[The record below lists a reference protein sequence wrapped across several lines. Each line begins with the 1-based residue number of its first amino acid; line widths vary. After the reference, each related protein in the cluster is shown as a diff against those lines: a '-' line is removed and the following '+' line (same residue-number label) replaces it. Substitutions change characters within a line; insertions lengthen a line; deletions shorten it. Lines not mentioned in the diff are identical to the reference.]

1 MRFDPAAVHSPSM
14 MKSNGIM
21 NNLFRNRIS
30 KMTAHTMSRET
41 WQIHIDG
48 AARGNPGPA
57 ACAVVISRPGEPDWE
72 ESICLGRT
80 TNNIAEYTALV
91 RALER
96 AEELHGKRLA
106 IFSDSELLVKQ
117 MNGEY
122 RVKNADLKVLYD
134 EAQELIKEFDHVSIQ
149 HVYREQNKRAD
160 QLCNEALDGHPK
172 SPTETAIPIDS
183 PADAARVEALGCLLL
198 AGVEHPDTVWQQLLD
213 ILNKYKM
220 IAR

>member
-1 MRFDPAAVHSPSM
+1 LKEILMAQ
-14 MKSNGIM
+14 
-21 NNLFRNRIS
+21 
-30 KMTAHTMSRET
+30 ET
-41 WQIHIDG
+41 WTIHIDG

-57 ACAVVISRPGEPDWE
+57 ACALVISRPGQPDWE

-96 AEELHGKRLA
+96 AEQLRGRRLV

-122 RVKNADLKVLYD
+122 RVKNADLKELFD
-134 EAQELIKEFDHVSIQ
+134 QAQELKDNFDRVTIK

-160 QLCNEALDGHPK
+160 ELCNEALDGDPTSPPEVPTNTEKHSPK
-172 SPTETAIPIDS
+172 DLAKI
-183 PADAARVEALGCLLL
+183 EALACLKS
-198 AGVEHPDTVWQQLLD
+198 AGVSDTERVWKELFD
-213 ILNKYKM
+213 ILKRHGV
-220 IAR
+220 IAG